1 MTRKLA
7 ALLLG
12 LAPSVAAAQVAYP
25 ARPDALD
32 AQVRY
37 RIRGDRDARVV
48 QFRALQEFL
57 KGKGF
62 QAAPREDD
70 DLAIFDPAAEL
81 TRGTVP
87 SKAAFRLTD
96 DPRIATV
103 LLTPPGATFDDPAKP
118 VQVRLTLA
126 TGLGPAEQRLLHNQL
141 SGHLGR
147 LGFREAV
154 GYDPAGYT
162 LLRGAVPAG
171 NLSALLKDARRQPTG
186 WFLPAAAPADLPPPL
201 SGVMPV
207 RVVEVLPDLP
217 ADAAPLPPAA
227 DAPPTKLTPAV
238 AAVLADMARAGQ
250 PLRAEAVLEF
260 PPEVGWPDLR
270 SRLRVLDGIAVEG
283 LVGSVVS
290 VRANKPADLAALA
303 ALPEV
308 RSLRL
313 PPVAADAAGVSAL
326 PVGLAT
332 DSGLTELHA
341 RGYRGAGLKVVVI
354 GSGFDQAPRLDL
366 TGELDP
372 NLNPLPATPGRATVA
387 LAAVKTAAPAA
398 DVISVRVDPAALHQ
412 VMTVATAAAGAPQ
425 FSEAMQTRAADL
437 KRRGEDLQGRRTRA
451 TEAYRLAFTSL
462 GDDPTAAD
470 RRKAAQAEF
479 EKLTAEEAALRQAVA
494 RFTDLKAGLDALR
507 GTAVVVNT
515 LVWDAGYPQDGLS
528 ALSRLLEE
536 KYTPRP
542 EASAL
547 ARLKRPPA
555 PVWVQAASPS
565 AGSVWAGPFL
575 DFDGNGVL
583 DFAPAD
589 AKLPAGRWTHGLNFL
604 GTNIGV
610 TLPAGTTVRLVCQWR
625 EPINPGGTP
634 APEPAVPFTVR
645 LLRQLDPAGKAL
657 ASDEFVEVARSA
669 GPPVR
674 LLKTAG
680 GAAFE
685 QTLEVTLPAEGVYAV
700 TLDARPYLDPLLAQ
714 RRDGEVY
721 PRLVL
726 TGDAKTR
733 PVFKTFAAPAAG
745 VGVPGDSPAA
755 LTVGLPGGTL
765 VGTGP
770 GTALRGKPEVLVAAG
785 SSGEAAGFVGGTVAS
800 LLSARVRLPD
810 LLRAMETPAGQPLRL
825 PPEWLATLPP
835 GQP

>member
-12 LAPSVAAAQVAYP
+12 LTPSVAAAQVAYP
-25 ARPDALD
+25 PRPDALD

-37 RIRGDRDARVV
+37 RIRGDRDSRVV

-70 DLAIFDPAAEL
+70 DLAIFDPTAEL
-81 TRGTVP
+81 TRGTV
-87 SKAAFRLTD
+87 SGKAAFGLTD
-96 DPRIATV
+96 DSRIATV

-126 TGLGPAEQRLLHNQL
+126 KGLGPAEQRLLHNQL

-147 LGFREAV
+147 LGFHEAV

-171 NLSALLKDARRQPTG
+171 NLSSLLKDVRRQPTG
-186 WFLPAAAPADLPPPL
+186 WFLPATAPADLPPPL

-217 ADAAPLPPAA
+217 ADAVPLPPSS
-227 DAPPTKLTPAV
+227 DAPAKLTPAV
-238 AAVLADMARAGQ
+238 DAVLADMVRANQ
-250 PLRAEAVLEF
+250 PLRAEAVLDF

-270 SRLRVLDGIAVEG
+270 SRLRVLDGITVEG

-290 VRANKPADLAALA
+290 VRANKPADLVALA

-313 PPVAADAAGVSAL
+313 PPVATDAVGASAL

-341 RGYRGAGLKVVVI
+341 RGYLGAGLKVVVI
-354 GSGFDQAPRLDL
+354 GSGFDPAPRLDL

-372 NLNPLPATPGRATVA
+372 NLYPLAATAGRATAA
-387 LAAVKTAAPAA
+387 LAAVKAAAPAA

-412 VMTVATAAAGAPQ
+412 LMTVATAAAGTPL

-437 KRRGEDLQGRRTRA
+437 KRRGEDLQSRRARA

-528 ALSRLLEE
+528 ALSRLLEA
-536 KYTPRP
+536 KYTPKP
-542 EASAL
+542 EPSAL

-589 AKLPAGRWTHGLNFL
+589 TKLPAGRWTHGLNFL
-604 GTNIGV
+604 GTDAGD

-625 EPINPGGTP
+625 EPINPAGTP

-645 LLRQLDPAGKAL
+645 LLRQFDPAGKTL

-733 PVFKTFAAPAAG
+733 PVFKTFVAPAAG

-765 VGTGP
+765 SGTGP

-810 LLRAMETPAGQPLRL
+810 LLRAMEVPAGQPLRL
-825 PPEWLATLPP
+825 PSEWLATLRP